1 MKHGQKQSR
10 RGSVAVI
17 TIIVLLLTSLFIIGI
32 VSGSARDLDSSA
44 RRLETVQAF
53 YAAEAGMNMALRELM
68 INSDE
73 DSDGTIGSISDD
85 ATDANDPA
93 IGVARVVVSLTS
105 TPPNQSIDS
114 QGHSGQAKRKIVAVV
129 N

>member
-1 MKHGQKQSR
+1 M
-10 RGSVAVI
+10 AVI
-17 TIIVLLLTSLFIIGI
+17 VIIVLLLIAIFIIGI

-53 YAAEAGMNMALRELM
+53 YAAEAGVNMALRELK

-85 ATDANDPA
+85 ATDGNDPA

-105 TPPNQSIDS
+105 TPPNQSMDS
-114 QGHSGQAKRKIVAVV
+114 EGRSGQAKRNIVAVV

>member
-1 MKHGQKQSR
+1 M
-10 RGSVAVI
+10 AVMV
-17 TIIVLLLTSLFIIGI
+17 IIVLLLTSIFIIGI
-32 VSGSARDLDSSA
+32 VSGSSRDLDSSA

-53 YAAEAGMNMALRELM
+53 YAAEAGVNMALRELI
-68 INSDE
+68 INNDE

-105 TPPNQSIDS
+105 TPPDQSMDS
-114 QGHSGQAKRKIVAVV
+114 EGRSGQAKRNIVAVV